1 MGKYPYFPKVK
12 TEWNKQ
18 QTFDGITIKEI
29 TKPSI
34 NPPTNYMK
42 IYFKSDGK
50 LYKLNS
56 SGVETVSNSTVS
68 AITQALLDAKS
79 NINNPTFTG
88 TVAIPNVSNLETAVV
103 ANTAKTGISSSQT
116 SAIQANTAKTGIS
129 SSQTSA
135 IQANTAKTGITS
147 NQASAIQ
154 ANTAKT
160 GITSSQASAIQAN
173 TAKTGIT
180 SSQASAIQANT
191 AKTGIS
197 SSQTSAIQ
205 ANTAKTGISSSQTSA
220 ITANTAK
227 NSLEDNSVTLARL
240 AHGTADKVIGFNG
253 SGVPAEITIG
263 GGALTGSITAWAG
276 AHNAIPTGYL
286 YCNGQAVSRSTYS
299 GLFAVTATL
308 YGAGDGSSTFLVPDF
323 RDKFM
328 NGASNATSGGA
339 TGGANTVTL
348 TGAQSGTSAHGHSGS
363 GSTNSAGSHSHQI
376 GNTTN
381 SNAQGGN
388 NYVQR
393 NSYGRMDLGMTTGS
407 AGSHSHSVS
416 LSISNSSEA
425 NASSS
430 HENKP
435 AFVSVVYIIK
445 T

>member
-103 ANTAKTGISSSQT
+103 
-116 SAIQANTAKTGIS
+116 
-129 SSQTSA
+129 
-135 IQANTAKTGITS
+135 
-147 NQASAIQ
+147 
-154 ANTAKT
+154 
-160 GITSSQASAIQAN
+160 
-173 TAKTGIT
+173 
-180 SSQASAIQANT
+180 
-191 AKTGIS
+191 
-197 SSQTSAIQ
+197 